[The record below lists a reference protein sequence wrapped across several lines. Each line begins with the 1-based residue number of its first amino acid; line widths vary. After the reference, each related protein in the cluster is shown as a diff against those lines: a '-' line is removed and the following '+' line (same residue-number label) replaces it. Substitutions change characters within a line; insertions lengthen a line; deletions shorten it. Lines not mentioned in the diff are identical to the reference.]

1 MPHIQDAFQRRRA
14 PHDRVIGPSAIIELS
29 RDCRDRHHKVNQNG
43 KHKLT
48 VGHVP
53 SDHRLQRR
61 PLPLFRQAGQR
72 PHARAA
78 LAVV

>member
-1 MPHIQDAFQRRRA
+1 MPHIQDAFQRRQT
-14 PHDRVIGPSAIIELS
+14 PLDRVIGPSAIIELS
-29 RDCRDRHHKVNQNG
+29 RDCHDRNYKVNQNS

-61 PLPLFRQAGQR
+61 PLPLFQQAGQR
-72 PHARAA
+72 RHARAA